1 MVAIVGSLQR
11 FLGSWRFPVLGMTVL
26 MATTFLGLAVLFV
39 PPSNDALGAFAE
51 DFKVWCFGYDPA
63 TGTMQW
69 AYVVVF
75 LVQPIALG
83 LVTVAL
89 WAPTFR
95 GLTFRMAGPWL
106 GAGLAFVALGAAG
119 LGMFVPAAQDTEL
132 PFPAE
137 ELRTAIPAP
146 ALALPA
152 HDGTTVD
159 LAALRGHVVLV
170 TAVYASCG
178 YACPTIMAQSR
189 DAVAALTPEERD
201 GLRVVAITLDAA
213 KDTPEVLAA
222 MAKAQNVEAP
232 LFRLLSGEPAR
243 VEAAL
248 DAFGFERKRDPE
260 TDRIDHANLFLLIDR
275 DGRLAYRFTLGDR
288 QKRWLVGAL
297 KLLLAE
303 RGGDA

>member
-26 MATTFLGLAVLFV
+26 MATTFLGVAVLFV
-39 PPSNDALGAFAE
+39 PPSNDALGAFAA

-63 TGTMQW
+63 TGSMQW

-75 LVQPIALG
+75 LVQPLALA
-83 LVTVAL
+83 LITLAL

-95 GLTFRMAGPWL
+95 GLTLRMAGPWL

-119 LGMFVPAAQDTEL
+119 LGMLAPSAQDTEL

-146 ALALPA
+146 ALNLPA

-159 LAALRGHVVLV
+159 LAALRGNVVLV

-213 KDTPEVLAA
+213 KDTPEVLAG
-222 MAKAQNVEAP
+222 MAKAQAVEAP

-260 TDRIDHANLFLLIDR
+260 TGRIDHANLFLLIDR
-275 DGRLAYRFTLGDR
+275 EGRLAYRFTLGAR

-303 RGGDA
+303 RGGAA